1 MTSPAL
7 RHSSSVALAASLLAA
22 TAAAQWPSTP
32 SPNFSVADRRGE
44 QVLPKI
50 AATSDGGCYI
60 GWFDQFSGNYEVRLQ
75 RLDARGV
82 ELWPRQG
89 ILISANPQSSSLV
102 DWDLLCD
109 RDDHCVLA
117 FTDTRA
123 GSDLDVYA
131 YRVDPSGALVWGAN
145 GITLSNNS
153 DYEPSPKLCETSDGH
168 FVCAWANTGAADL
181 RVQRIDR
188 AGNLLYPANGRSVPG
203 DAGAVPAFCRL
214 VAADNGGFIL
224 SWVRALAFN
233 GLKHVHAQKFDAA
246 GAPLWGGGTRLPI
259 FDQASVPI
267 AHEPRLLADGSGG
280 AIFAWHFALGQSFSV
295 RAQRVLANGTEVFP
309 HNGVD
314 ACTNASSKFDP
325 ALAWHVPSQS
335 LYVAWN
341 ERNLAQSQ
349 WGISL
354 QKLDA
359 AGTRLFGGSGVVLL
373 PVNGVV
379 KYAPVCAPVGEGAVC
394 TVLEESLGGQS
405 DKLRSFRV
413 SATGQLVWNTPID
426 VSLFVSDKLR
436 LSNTVTPSGVV
447 LNVWT
452 DLRQDNG
459 DVVAQNLNP
468 RWHARRRHGDQH
480 AVRLQRQS
488 RGQPQRAR
496 SRRDRNATPVGH
508 RQSPRHAVSRSAG
521 PALPRHA
528 ARSELA
534 LRHAHPRL
542 RHERPG
548 RDRREPDR
556 LRLAVYLAHRWPLG
570 RRRTAGRVRAAG
582 AVLRGLRGGDGLRAG
597 PDDRSRAAGDR
608 GARAHEC
615 AADRS
620 GLLSSVALSSVVP
633 CAHLR

>member
-1 MTSPAL
+1 MTHSALSSALPAFL
-7 RHSSSVALAASLLAA
+7 TAALLVPS
-22 TAAAQWPSTP
+22 AAAQWPSTP
-32 SPNFSVADRRGE
+32 SPNLSVADRRGE

-60 GWFDQFSGNYEVRLQ
+60 GWFDQFSGNYDVRLQ

-131 YRVDPSGALVWGAN
+131 YRVDPSGAMVWGAN
-145 GITLSNNS
+145 GVTLSNNS

-188 AGNLLYPANGRSVPG
+188 AGNLLYPANGRSIPG

-246 GAPLWGGGTRLPI
+246 GTPLWGGGTRLPI

-325 ALAWHVPSQS
+325 ALAWHAPSHS
-335 LYVAWN
+335 LFVAWN

-349 WGISL
+349 WGISV

-359 AGTRLFGGSGVVLL
+359 AGTRLFGGSGLVLL

-379 KYAPVCAPVGEGAVC
+379 KYAPVCAPLGEGVVC
-394 TVLEESLGGQS
+394 TVLEESLGGLS

-413 SATGQLVWNTPID
+413 SAAGQLVWNTPID

-436 LSNTVTPSGVV
+436 MSNTVTPSGVV

-468 RWHARRRHGDQH
+468 DGTLGDATATSTPYGCSGNPAGSLSARGRAAIGTPLELRVDNPLGTQAPGSLALLFLGTQPDPNSLCGTPIPGFGMSGPG
-480 AVRLQRQS
+480 ALGESLIDFASPYTLLTGGPWGGVGQS
-488 RGQPQRAR
+488 VAF
-496 SRRDRNATPVGH
+496 
-508 RQSPRHAVSRSAG
+508 
-521 PALPRHA
+521 ALPVPFFEGFVGA
-528 ARSELA
+528 TVYAQGLMIDPAPQAPVVFGLTSA
-534 LRHAHPRL
+534 LRI
-542 RHERPG
+542 EVG
-548 RDRREPDR
+548 
-556 LRLAVYLAHRWPLG
+556 Y
-570 RRRTAGRVRAAG
+570 
-582 AVLRGLRGGDGLRAG
+582 
-597 PDDRSRAAGDR
+597 
-608 GARAHEC
+608 
-615 AADRS
+615 
-620 GLLSSVALSSVVP
+620 
-633 CAHLR
+633 